1 MPERRPA
8 RLALL
13 RARRPPGAR
22 GQGHRRR
29 RAGLTRDP
37 ERTCVGCRRHSP
49 QSALHRFA
57 NVSGEVVPDPE
68 RRLPGRGAWLH
79 PDLACFDRAQSGRG
93 FNRAL
98 RAPVTIPKDTVDF
111 TRTWPRNASTS

>member
-1 MPERRPA
+1 MVA
-8 RLALL
+8 R
-13 RARRPPGAR
+13 
-22 GQGHRRR
+22 
-29 RAGLTRDP
+29 
-37 ERTCVGCRRHSP
+37 
-49 QSALHRFA
+49 QSELHRFA

-68 RRLPGRGAWLH
+68 RKLPGRGAWLH

-111 TRTWPRNASTS
+111 TRIWPRNASTS